1 MLLHLYVKQ
10 KTSNWTFFAFIA
22 LSFLSTAL
30 YADNCAVQQQLETV
44 KVAHVY
50 DGDTVKLVDGRK
62 LRLIG
67 INTPERG
74 RDNQKDEPFY
84 LKAKNQLQQI
94 IQKNNNQIKVAFG
107 RDKQDRYKRWLA
119 HIFTLKNENITATL
133 LRNGMGFTV
142 FIPPN
147 IRLLNCYKTAE
158 HEAKKYKR
166 GIWNHSFSHFV
177 NVTSLGKSAR
187 GFHQVKGTVDRIGE
201 SRSSF
206 WLNLN
211 SKSKAKF
218 ALRILKKEL
227 QYFPNFH
234 PKDLINQ
241 QVIARG
247 WIYKTKDEQRMTI
260 HHPASLEIQ
269 NTD

>member
-1 MLLHLYVKQ
+1 MLFHLYVKQ
-10 KTSNWTFFAFIA
+10 KASNWTFFAFIA
-22 LSFLSTAL
+22 LSFISAPL
-30 YADNCAVQQQLETV
+30 YADNCSVQQQFETA

-50 DGDTVKLVDGRK
+50 DGDTIKLVDGRK

-74 RDNQKDEPFY
+74 RDNKKDEPFY
-84 LKAKNQLQQI
+84 QKAKNQLQQI
-94 IQKNNNQIKVAFG
+94 IQKNNNQIKVVFG
-107 RDKQDRYKRWLA
+107 KDKHDRYKRWLA
-119 HIFTLKNENITATL
+119 HIFTPKNENITAKL
-133 LRNGMGFTV
+133 LRNGMGFAV

-147 IRLLNCYKTAE
+147 TQLLNCYKSAE
-158 HEAKKYKR
+158 HDAKKYKR
-166 GIWNHSFSHFV
+166 GIWSHSYSRV
-177 NVTSLGKSAR
+177 INVTSLNKSAR
-187 GFHQVKGTVDRIGE
+187 GFHQVKGTIDRIGE

-211 SKSKAKF
+211 SKSKVKF

-227 QYFPNFH
+227 PYFTNLH

-241 QVIARG
+241 HVIARG
-247 WIYKTKDEQRMTI
+247 WIYKTKDEQRITI